1 MNSKFEIKDI
11 LVAVDEILDNK
22 KELIK
27 KYNNTSKNNV
37 LLLNN
42 EVKIKRSKD
51 DVPLNTEKIILEAEK
66 FIKK

>member
-1 MNSKFEIKDI
+1 MNNKFEIKDI

-22 KELIK
+22 KEVIK
-27 KYNNTSKNNV
+27 KYHNNSRNKV

-42 EVKIKRSKD
+42 EVKSKRNKD
-51 DVPLNTEKIILEAEK
+51 DLPLDTEKIILEAEK

>member
-1 MNSKFEIKDI
+1 MNNKFEIKDI

-22 KELIK
+22 KEVIK
-27 KYNNTSKNNV
+27 KYHNNSRNKV

-42 EVKIKRSKD
+42 EVKSKRNKGD
-51 DVPLNTEKIILEAEK
+51 LPLDTEKIILEAEK